1 MALLPERPPL
11 NERSVMENNL
21 FAICEDDE
29 LLPLWD
35 ALRAFYA
42 NGYIPENS
50 PLKDYQ
56 QKYLNRH
63 EPGLGL
69 VVMEQDLLRAMAVRY
84 AKILREK
91 TEHSTNQ
98 HQ

>member
-1 MALLPERPPL
+1 MAFFIERPPL
-11 NERSVMENNL
+11 SERSVMENNL

-35 ALRAFYA
+35 ALRVFYA

-69 VVMEQDLLRAMAVRY
+69 VAMEQDLLRAMAVRY
-84 AKILREK
+84 AKVLREK
-91 TEHSTNQ
+91 TGHPAN
-98 HQ
+98 

>member
-1 MALLPERPPL
+1 MTLCPEQPPL
-11 NERSVMENNL
+11 NERNLVENNL

-29 LLPLWD
+29 PLTLWD
-35 ALRAFYA
+35 ALRVFYA

-56 QKYLNRH
+56 QKYLHRH

-69 VVMEQDLLRAMAVRY
+69 VVVNNPTQSSALDGAWERRS
-84 AKILREK
+84 I
-91 TEHSTNQ
+91 H
-98 HQ
+98 